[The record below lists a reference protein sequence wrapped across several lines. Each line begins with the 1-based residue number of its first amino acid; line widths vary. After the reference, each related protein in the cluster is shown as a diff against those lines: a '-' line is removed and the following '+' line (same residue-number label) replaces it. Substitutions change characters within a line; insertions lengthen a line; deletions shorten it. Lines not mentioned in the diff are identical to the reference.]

1 MARESTCKWVSGL
14 DRVLGGYELLALVNL
29 DVDSEEFGNQIN
41 SQTRKRL
48 SDLSEKSFNSLS
60 E

>member
-14 DRVLGGYELLALVNL
+14 DKVLGGYELLALLNL

-48 SDLSEKSFNSLS
+48 SVKSFNSLS

>member
-14 DRVLGGYELLALVNL
+14 DKILGGYELLALLNL

-48 SDLSEKSFNSLS
+48 SVKSFNSLS